1 MTDLQKK
8 KFLIRVEFRELPELR
23 DLKITGLEKGT
34 AGCNVLPPS
43 LDIYYDSESPIQIKS
58 QTFED

>member
-1 MTDLQKK
+1 LS
-8 KFLIRVEFRELPELR
+8 LENCRR

-34 AGCNVLPPS
+34 AVYN
-43 LDIYYDSESPIQIKS
+43 DSESPIQIKS